1 MHYVKNNYSDK
12 VVFKFIFW
20 ASFLS
25 HSSEKMESFQPS
37 GVLYSL
43 SFHYFF
49 FAFITILDIVWS

>member
-37 GVLYSL
+37 GVL
-43 SFHYFF
+43 
-49 FAFITILDIVWS
+49 